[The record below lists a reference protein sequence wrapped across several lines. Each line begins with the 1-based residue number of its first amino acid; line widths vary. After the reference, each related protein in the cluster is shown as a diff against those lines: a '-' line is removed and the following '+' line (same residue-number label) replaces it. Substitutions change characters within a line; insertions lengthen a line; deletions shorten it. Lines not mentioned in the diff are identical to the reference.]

1 MKKRLF
7 VTLSCF
13 IIICIAGCKTQK
25 AEPPRYDSILMPG
38 EMALRK
44 ITNPYDIPDLTV
56 TCFQLDSL
64 KESALRSINYLKKP
78 SSKAFFPSGQI
89 THEMALGSV
98 TEFVE
103 LLNSGLTGNELN
115 TAIKDRFDFY
125 MSVGCDNN
133 GTVLFTGYYTPIF
146 EGSKGRSDRFGYPLY
161 KQPHDL
167 LKGRNGEI
175 LGRKLADGSIVPYP
189 SRKVIEDSHLLAGN
203 ELVWL
208 SDPFE
213 AYIAHVQG
221 SAKIRFSDGKLT
233 TVGYT
238 ASNGHEYKS
247 VSKELVKDGKISSSK
262 ISLWAMMNYFKKY
275 KEQINMYIQRNPRYV
290 FFKYEDGPPR
300 GSLNEPVTPLRTI
313 ATDKSIFPR
322 GGLAFLSTY
331 LPTEEGTNRMYNG
344 FALDQDTGGA
354 LRAAGRCDLYMGEG
368 DKAGRL
374 AGNTYQEGKLYYLF
388 LKSP

>member
-1 MKKRLF
+1 MKKRSF
-7 VTLSCF
+7 ITLSCF
-13 IIICIAGCKTQK
+13 IIICIAGCKTQEI
-25 AEPPRYDSILMPG
+25 EPLRYDSPLLPG
-38 EMALRK
+38 AHALQK
-44 ITNPYDIPDLTV
+44 MTNPDNIPDFTLA
-56 TCFQLDSL
+56 CFKLDGL
-64 KESALRSINYLKKP
+64 REAALRSINYLQKT
-78 SSKAFFPSGQI
+78 SSRRFFPSGNI
-89 THEMALGSV
+89 THEMALSSV
-98 TEFVE
+98 KEFVE
-103 LLNSGLTGNELN
+103 LLDSELIGSELN
-115 TAIKDRFDFY
+115 TAIKDKFDFY
-125 MSVGCDNN
+125 MSVGCDNK

-146 EGSKGRSDRFGYPLY
+146 EGSKDRNDRFRYPLY
-161 KQPHDL
+161 KQPDDL

-175 LGRKLADGSIVPYP
+175 LGRRLADGSVVPYP
-189 SRKVIEDSHLLAGN
+189 SRKVIEDSHILAGN

-221 SAKIRFSDGKLT
+221 SAKIRFSDGRLT

-247 VSKELVKDGKISSSK
+247 ISEELVKDGKISASQM
-262 ISLWAMMNYFKKY
+262 SLLAMINYFKAHKD
-275 KEQINMYIQRNPRYV
+275 QINRYVQRNPRYV

-322 GGLAFLSTY
+322 GCLAFLSTY
-331 LPTEEGTNRMYNG
+331 LPTETGTNRFYSG

-354 LRAAGRCDLYMGEG
+354 LRAAGRCDLYMGQG

-374 AGNTYQEGKLYYLF
+374 AGNIYQEGKLYYLF